1 MRTIPA
7 IVLSSCIF
15 FSINTDFFL
24 MSGDTEDFL
33 FVTGEMAS
41 HLFIPGEESHLQV
54 G

>member
-1 MRTIPA
+1 M
-7 IVLSSCIF
+7 
-15 FSINTDFFL
+15 FFL